1 MGTQHLKI
9 RVQIKKSEGWL
20 PTMLDSKVGLKIKEI
35 RLAQKMTLKELSEK
49 TDLSISFLS
58 MVERGITSATLV
70 SLNKIANA
78 FNVDL
83 STFFIQSGA
92 TSSTIFFHSYDNH
105 IRSISGHYIYSSLS
119 PFNEKFS
126 FDPMMITFLPGQQ
139 REDIPLITHAGE
151 DFVYVL
157 EGVLT
162 YFLNGQEFTL
172 YPGDGHHGFGNQPHN
187 FANLSNNIVKVLY
200 IISPPLPN
208 GEETRGVPEN

>member
-1 MGTQHLKI
+1 
-9 RVQIKKSEGWL
+9 
-20 PTMLDSKVGLKIKEI
+20 
-35 RLAQKMTLKELSEK
+35 MTLKELSEK

-139 REDIPLITHAGE
+139 REDISLITHTGE

-208 GEETRGVPEN
+208 GEGTRGVPEN

>member
-1 MGTQHLKI
+1 
-9 RVQIKKSEGWL
+9 
-20 PTMLDSKVGLKIKEI
+20 
-35 RLAQKMTLKELSEK
+35 
-49 TDLSISFLS
+49 
-58 MVERGITSATLV
+58 
-70 SLNKIANA
+70 
-78 FNVDL
+78 
-83 STFFIQSGA
+83 
-92 TSSTIFFHSYDNH
+92 
-105 IRSISGHYIYSSLS
+105 
-119 PFNEKFS
+119 
-126 FDPMMITFLPGQQ
+126 MMITFLPGQQ

>member
-1 MGTQHLKI
+1 M
-9 RVQIKKSEGWL
+9 
-20 PTMLDSKVGLKIKEI
+20 PDSKVGLKIKEL

-126 FDPMMITFLPGQQ
+126 FDPMMITFLPGHHGFGNQ
-139 REDIPLITHAGE
+139 PHNFANLSN
-151 DFVYVL
+151 
-157 EGVLT
+157 
-162 YFLNGQEFTL
+162 NGQEFTL

-208 GEETRGVPEN
+208 GEGTRGVPEN